1 MRIFTKSFLA
11 LALTIVCV
19 GVAKAKSS
27 LALPGLWSAGTKTDN
42 VYSLTDYNG
51 GSTWMGSDCTA
62 YDYVWIKYSGH
73 SGQINFAIVYDEFVQ
88 VGEHGDEYV
97 QVEAP
102 LSGSSGIIGIAL
114 DKTTTCTHGSKEG
127 GHVGDVYAKNVRQ
140 VQIQSRGVA
149 STLTIEGIYL
159 GTAEEYLKEAE
170 PAYSYVKDWTQAASY
185 DMWHADETKNTYSI
199 SIVNNLLTVVNTNSK
214 CHNDDNKEIDKE
226 FWHVQYSVANNI
238 STAVGS
244 KYLIKLK
251 IKATATENPEGE
263 TDIVWEFGDWGSTIE
278 GHISVTNQW
287 REISIPVVAPHTNC
301 FLNLKTG
308 NLYGTIEIEKV
319 EVFLNERT
327 IFVHE
332 EGFSTYSPDKS
343 INVDGI
349 VNAYAAKY
357 SGGKIVLTPVT
368 EIPAG
373 AGVIIEAAKGNYK
386 VPVIESASAL
396 GSINELQV
404 SYGTVAGNSSTIYAL
419 GKKSGVVGFVKVK
432 SGVTIPAGKAY
443 LVIPTPTP
451 PSNAPDFIGF
461 ANENVTGVN
470 EVKGQKK
477 EGRSEYFNLAGQR
490 VAQPTKG
497 LYIVNGKKVILK

>member
-1 MRIFTKSFLA
+1 MCA
-11 LALTIVCV
+11 W
-19 GVAKAKSS
+19 GGAKAKVS
-27 LALPGLWSAGTKTDN
+27 LDLPGLWGAGVKEGSS
-42 VYSLTDYNG
+42 YSLDGYNG
-51 GSTWMGSDCTA
+51 GSRWIGADCTA
-62 YDYVWIKYSGH
+62 YDYVWIKYTGH
-73 SGQINFAIVYDEFVQ
+73 TGQINFGIVYDEFIK
-88 VGEHGDEYV
+88 VGEYGDEYV
-97 QVEAP
+97 QIEAP

-170 PAYSYVKDWTQAASY
+170 PAYSYVKDWTSQDSY
-185 DMWHADETKNTYSI
+185 TIWHADETVNTYSI
-199 SIVNNLLTVVNTNSK
+199 GLVNHLLTIVNTNPK
-214 CHNDDNKEIDKE
+214 KNDDSDKLFYE
-226 FWHVQYSVANNI
+226 VQYSVANNI

-278 GHISVTNQW
+278 GHISVINQW

-343 INVDGI
+343 IDVDGI

-373 AGVIIEAAKGNYK
+373 AGVIIEAAQDNYK
-386 VPVIESASAL
+386 VPVIESAAAL
-396 GSINELQV
+396 GSINELLV
-404 SYGTVAGNSSTIYAL
+404 SDGSISSDGTHHFAL
-419 GKKSGVVGFVKVK
+419 GKKGGVVGFVKVK
-432 SGVTIPAGKAY
+432 NGVTIPKGKAY
-443 LVIPTPTP
+443 LYIATP
-451 PSNAPDFIGF
+451 PSARDFIGF
-461 ANENVTGVN
+461 GEDDVTGIDAVQQN
-470 EVKGQKK
+470 AKADNQ
-477 EGRSEYFNLAGQR
+477 YFNLAGQR

-497 LYIVNGKKVILK
+497 LYIVNGKKVIVK

>member
-1 MRIFTKSFLA
+1 MAFG
-11 LALTIVCV
+11 IV
-19 GVAKAKSS
+19 GGAKAKSS
-27 LALPGLWSAGTKTDN
+27 LALPGLWGAGTKTDN
-42 VYSLTDYNG
+42 VYSLTEYNG

-73 SGQINFAIVYDEFVQ
+73 SGQINFAIVYDEFVK

-127 GHVGDVYAKNVRQ
+127 AHVGEVYAKNVRQ

-149 STLTIEGIYL
+149 SSLTIEGIYL
-159 GTAEEYLKEAE
+159 GSAEEYAKESE
-170 PAYSYVKDWTQAASY
+170 PAYHYVKDWTSQDDY
-185 DMWHADETKNTYSI
+185 TIWHADETVNTYSI
-199 SIVNNLLTVVNTNSK
+199 GLVNHLLTIENTNSK
-214 CHNDDNKEIDKE
+214 KNDDSNKLFYE
-226 FWHVQYSVANNI
+226 VQYSVANNI

-308 NLYGTIEIEKV
+308 NLYGTIEVEKV
-319 EVFLNERT
+319 EVFLVERT
-327 IFVHE
+327 VFVYDS
-332 EGFSTYSPDKS
+332 GFSTFSTDKA
-343 INVDGI
+343 IDVDG
-349 VNAYAAKY
+349 VVTAYGAKY
-357 SGGKIVLTPVT
+357 DGSKIVLTPVT
-368 EIPAG
+368 EIPANT
-373 AGVIIEAAKGNYK
+373 GVIIEATEGSYK
-386 VPVIESASAL
+386 VPVIESAA
-396 GSINELQV
+396 SIASVNDLQV
-404 SYGTVAGNSSTIYAL
+404 SDGSVAGDGSTRYAL
-419 GKKSGVVGFVKVK
+419 GKKSGVVGFVKVA
-432 SGVTIPAGKAY
+432 SGQTIPAGKAY
-443 LVIPTPTP
+443 MTI
-451 PSNAPDFIGF
+451 SAGARDFIGF
-461 ANENVTGVN
+461 GDDDDTTGINAV
-470 EVKGQKK
+470 EQ
-477 EGRSEYFNLAGQR
+477 EGKAGNQYFNLAGQR

-497 LYIVNGKKVILK
+497 PYIVNGKKVIVK

>member
-1 MRIFTKSFLA
+1 M
-11 LALTIVCV
+11 CV
-19 GVAKAKSS
+19 WGGVKAKSE
-27 LALPGLWSAGTKTDN
+27 LELPGLWGAGVKDGSS
-42 VYSLTDYNG
+42 YSLNGYDG
-51 GSTWMGSDCTA
+51 GSRWIGADCTA
-62 YDYVWIKYSGH
+62 YDYVWIKYTGH
-73 SGQINFAIVYDEFVQ
+73 TGQINFGIVYDEFIKE
-88 VGEHGDEYV
+88 GEYGDEYV
-97 QVEAP
+97 QIEAP

-127 GHVGDVYAKNVRQ
+127 GHVGAVYAKNVRQ

-185 DMWHADETKNTYSI
+185 DMWHGDETKNTYSI
-199 SIVNNLLTVVNTNSK
+199 GIVNNLLTVVNTNPK
-214 CHNDDNKEIDKE
+214 CYNDNNDEIDKV
-226 FWHVQYSVANNI
+226 FWYVQYSVANNI

-343 INVDGI
+343 IDVDGI

-373 AGVIIEAAKGNYK
+373 AGVIIEAAEGNYK

-396 GSINELQV
+396 GEDNELLV
-404 SYGTVAGNSSTIYAL
+404 SDGNTISDGTHYFAL
-419 GKKSGVVGFVKVK
+419 GKKDDKVGFMKVK
-432 SGVTIPAGKAY
+432 NGVTIPKGKAY
-443 LVIPTPTP
+443 LYIATP
-451 PSNAPDFIGF
+451 PKSRDFIGF
-461 ANENVTGVN
+461 DDETTGI
-470 EVKGQKK
+470 ESVKQQAKADNQ
-477 EGRSEYFNLAGQR
+477 YFNIAGQR

-497 LYIVNGKKVILK
+497 LYIVNGKKVIIK